1 MAKIKGY
8 NYFDYFCTTA
18 DKICVAANL
27 LESAL
32 VGFDKASFKDK
43 MAEMHALENE
53 ADSAKHEMTKSLMHE
68 FLPPIE
74 REDIIELGTT
84 LDDIMDALDDAMR
97 CIYIYDVSEI
107 REGALKFCRLIC
119 QCAVALKETTEE
131 FRNFKS
137 SKLIKEKLVA
147 VNTFESDGDA
157 LHAEL
162 VHELFVDEP
171 DTRKLLIWKNI
182 YEDLEGCLDDCED
195 AADIIESVI
204 MKNT

>member
-1 MAKIKGY
+1 MAKTKDY

-18 DKICVAANL
+18 DKICVAAKL
-27 LESAL
+27 LENTLAN
-32 VGFDKASFKDK
+32 FDKASFKDK
-43 MAEMHALENE
+43 MAQMHALENE
-53 ADSAKHEMTKSLMHE
+53 ADSAKHEMTKRLMHE

-107 REGALKFCRLIC
+107 KEGALKFCRLIS

-162 VHELFVDEP
+162 VHELFVDEQ